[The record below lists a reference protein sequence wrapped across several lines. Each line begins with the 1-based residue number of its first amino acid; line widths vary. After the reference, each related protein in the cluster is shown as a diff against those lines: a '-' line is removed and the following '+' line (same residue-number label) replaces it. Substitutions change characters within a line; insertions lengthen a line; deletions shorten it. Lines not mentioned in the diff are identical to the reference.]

1 MRRRTSCQK
10 AWDESPN
17 ASRSPFSGT
26 SSRIMSKISFERDSR
41 GELFAGAL
49 GIELV
54 IGGDAKGGRIGLAR
68 REKRPRLVG
77 G

>member
-1 MRRRTSCQK
+1 
-10 AWDESPN
+10 
-17 ASRSPFSGT
+17 
-26 SSRIMSKISFERDSR
+26 MSKISFERDSR